1 MSDNV
6 QENKKGSGR
15 AVLIGILV
23 ALLGVSGIEGF
34 MIFNKNKTVTAQ
46 KDTISTISKEN
57 LALISKIDSVQKSLQ
72 EQIEQGN
79 LQQSQIDSLN
89 KMNAE
94 LEESKKALRS
104 QLAGVPAMKSRYEA
118 KLAEAKL
125 LIEELQGKV
134 DNSDSLKNAMYAD
147 IMSLK
152 NEKAKLLDSLNR
164 IISEKE
170 ELKKTV
176 KVAQVLKA
184 DNFHVSVLKK
194 SGKEKDDDA
203 MAYKA
208 KNIDKVK
215 VTFQVME
222 NKVAVAET
230 KSFYLKVIGPDG
242 AVIYNESTGGGELD
256 EDGSKTN
263 YTSKQDLLYD
273 GKKQNVTFLY
283 HNQGTWQK
291 GLHRVEVV
299 CENKNIG
306 SGTFVVK

>member
-1 MSDNV
+1 M
-6 QENKKGSGR
+6 K
-15 AVLIGILV
+15 
-23 ALLGVSGIEGF
+23 
-34 MIFNKNKTVTAQ
+34 NKNNLIYFLGNFFGGIVRNIFSQVEQ
-46 KDTISTISKEN
+46 KVEKY
-57 LALISKIDSVQKSLQ
+57 LKI
-72 EQIEQGN
+72 IN
-79 LQQSQIDSLN
+79 WT
-89 KMNAE
+89 
-94 LEESKKALRS
+94 
-104 QLAGVPAMKSRYEA
+104 KSR
-118 KLAEAKL
+118 
-125 LIEELQGKV
+125 
-134 DNSDSLKNAMYAD
+134 
-147 IMSLK
+147 LK